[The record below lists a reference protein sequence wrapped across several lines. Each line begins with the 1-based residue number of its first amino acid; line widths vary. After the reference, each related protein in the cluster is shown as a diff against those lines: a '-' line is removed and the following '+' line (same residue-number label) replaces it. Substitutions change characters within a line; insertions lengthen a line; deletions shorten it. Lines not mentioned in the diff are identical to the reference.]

1 MVDYAQSTVKSQVK
15 AKSKA
20 SSISLEVAV
29 PQLGFALIIAVFIY
43 VLGYQ
48 NSTISQVQHG
58 INIKKARLMELEMQ
72 MASLQAKKA
81 HILSSGSI
89 VAESVSKDM
98 KLAKN
103 IQIVY

>member
-1 MVDYAQSTVKSQVK
+1 MVDYAQSAVKSQVK
-15 AKSKA
+15 VKSKA
-20 SSISLEVAV
+20 SSVSLEVAV
-29 PQLGFALIIAVFIY
+29 PQFGFALIIAVLIY

-58 INIKKARLMELEMQ
+58 LNIKRARLMELEMQ
-72 MASLQAKKA
+72 MASLQARRA

-89 VAESVSKDM
+89 VAESVSKNM